1 MDLDILMKDMKK
13 IQGKYGWG
21 KVWEVVDKLLED
33 ENILS
38 EKEKKRLGLY
48 LENWIQ
54 VMISMSFEKGKL
66 RKYMDEHGIGIEAD
80 YDGISVGGNTYPI
93 KDILKENGFKWDSWS
108 KTWDHENVYKG
119 LNTIL
124 NIFD

>member
-1 MDLDILMKDMKK
+1 MDLDMLMKDLKK
-13 IQGKYGWG
+13 IQREYGWG
-21 KVWEVVDKLLED
+21 KVWELVDGLLEK
-33 ENILS
+33 NLLS
-38 EKEKKRLGLY
+38 DKEKERLGLY

-54 VMISMSFEKGKL
+54 IMISMSFEKEKL
-66 RKYMDEHGIGIEAD
+66 RKFTKEYGIGIEAD
-80 YDGISVGGNTYPI
+80 YDGISVGGNTYPV

-108 KTWDHENVYKG
+108 KTWDHENYIKG